1 MASLPSRLIPA
12 ASFPLCPRSP
22 SVVTTGALRTA
33 SLIPGQHCTY
43 TSLPL
48 QLATLPWVSET
59 RGCRPGR
66 AASSLSLPACC
77 LGLCLGCASDLGL
90 GTWGGPPKSFSPLHL
105 LSEAFLLPLP
115 CRRAPE
121 GPAPPYFR
129 AWSLSVPRTP
139 HPSSVSP
146 ASLFIPERRDLGCS
160 VYSAWCPNPSEWSGR
175 ESPPPDTFPSPSQH
189 LVSLLGSLS
198 LYTPCHFCYSCLK

>member
-1 MASLPSRLIPA
+1 M
-12 ASFPLCPRSP
+12 
-22 SVVTTGALRTA
+22 
-33 SLIPGQHCTY
+33 
-43 TSLPL
+43 
-48 QLATLPWVSET
+48 TLPWILET

-66 AASSLSLPACC
+66 GASSLSLPAYC

-90 GTWGGPPKSFSPLHL
+90 GTWGGPPKSFSPLHP

-115 CRRAPE
+115 CRRALE
-121 GPAPPYFR
+121 DPAPPYFR

-175 ESPPPDTFPSPSQH
+175 ESPPPDTFPQPQPTFSVPPWAAQFIH
-189 LVSLLGSLS
+189 SLS
-198 LYTPCHFCYSCLK
+198 LLLWLSKMTLHEILEERHHRAPAVSS